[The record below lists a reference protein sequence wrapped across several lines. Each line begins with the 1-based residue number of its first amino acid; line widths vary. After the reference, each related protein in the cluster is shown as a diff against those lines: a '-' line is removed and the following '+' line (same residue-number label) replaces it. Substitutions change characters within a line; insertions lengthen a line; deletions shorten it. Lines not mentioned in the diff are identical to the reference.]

1 MQPLDLSHLISK
13 LNRLEDG
20 SRRQVERYLELIK
33 SRNYADNTLRSVVAA
48 VNRFLASLPPARQSA
63 LGLELVQTTC
73 ADIDSF
79 VTSARGRKLAPNTIN
94 TTLSLLK
101 EFFDFLLEEGELPRQ
116 PIRRRRHRV
125 FAPLTL
131 PKPMAEEDLVPFF
144 KAIDS
149 VRDRLI
155 FLLMLRCGLRVSE
168 VSRLRWQDLDL
179 AEGTV
184 RINDGKGQVDRV
196 LYLSPDL
203 GQTLRAWSAHRPAP
217 DWLFPGAGTDSPAL
231 ATRTIYRIMIR
242 YLRQAGV
249 AAHYSPHCLRQAFAT
264 QLLNAGVTLEVLK
277 ELMGHRSLNMT
288 LRYTQL
294 YESTKRR
301 QYDQAMERIEGRQ
314 GRLAG
319 AGR

>member
-1 MQPLDLSHLISK
+1 MQPLDLSHLTSK
-13 LNRLEDG
+13 LDRLGDG
-20 SRRQVERYLELIK
+20 SRRQVARYLELIR
-33 SRNYADNTLRSVVAA
+33 SRNYADNTLRSVATA
-48 VNRFLASLPPARQSA
+48 VNRFLASLPAARQSA

-79 VTSARGRKLAPNTIN
+79 VASARDRELAPNTIN

-101 EFFDFLLEEGELPRQ
+101 EFFDFLLEEGELRQQ

-131 PKPMAEEDLVPFF
+131 PKPMAEADLVAFF

-168 VSRLRWQDLDL
+168 VSRLRWEELDL

-184 RINDGKGQVDRV
+184 RVNNGKGQVDRV
-196 LYLSPDL
+196 LYLSPDVTE
-203 GQTLRAWSAHRPAP
+203 TLRAWSARRPTA
-217 DWLFPGAGTDSPAL
+217 DWLFPSSGPPAPTI
-231 ATRTIYRIMIR
+231 ATRTIYRIMLR
-242 YLRQAGV
+242 YMAEAGV
-249 AAHYSPHCLRQAFAT
+249 GAHYSPHSLRHTFAT

-288 LRYTQL
+288 LRYTQI
-294 YESTKRR
+294 YEATKRR
-301 QYDQAMERIEGRQ
+301 QYDQAMEQIEQRQ
-314 GRLAG
+314 GALRG